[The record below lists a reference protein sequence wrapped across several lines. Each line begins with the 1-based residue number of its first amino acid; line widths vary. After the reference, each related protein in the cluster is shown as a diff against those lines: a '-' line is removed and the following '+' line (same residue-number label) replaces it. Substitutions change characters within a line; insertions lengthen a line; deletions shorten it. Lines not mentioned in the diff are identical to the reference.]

1 MGLSVLSGLW
11 LSGLGTALWLQ
22 AAGWG
27 GVGQVAFRC
36 PPCSDGELAACTA
49 PAGCGET
56 VREPGCGCCWS
67 CARSLGQPCGVYTPR
82 CGAGLRCY
90 PRSHT
95 DLPLQ
100 DLLQGQG
107 QCGKRRDLEYNRSRD
122 SHTDIPNERMNSEL
136 MDNNLNY
143 PNISVVGRKPVRL
156 GSKTTAVIRERNNA
170 QWRSMDRSSKAN
182 EEPRRPW
189 PQLTTCQVE
198 LDQVLE
204 RISSLRLPNE
214 RGPLEHLYSLHIPN
228 CDWQGRYNI
237 KQCKTSLN
245 GQRGECWCVNPH
257 TGKLVP
263 GSPKVRGDPECHRCC
278 SVPEQNTDPQ
288 PSTSA

>member
-1 MGLSVLSGLW
+1 MG
-11 LSGLGTALWLQ
+11 
-22 AAGWG
+22 AAGLCIVVLMLAAAG
-27 GVGQVAFRC
+27 AGTSEVAFRC
-36 PPCSDGELAACTA
+36 PPCSTEQLAGCTA
-49 PAGCGET
+49 PAGCTET

-67 CARSLGQPCGVYTPR
+67 CARTLGEPCGVYTPR

-90 PRSHT
+90 PKSDT
-95 DLPLQ
+95 EYPLQ
-100 DLLQGQG
+100 ALVQGQG
-107 QCGKRRDLEYNRSRD
+107 LCGKRRDLEYNRSRD
-122 SHTDIPNERMNSEL
+122 THTGGENHDERNNSEL
-136 MDNNLNY
+136 SDNHLNY
-143 PNISVVGRKPVRL
+143 PNVSVVGRKPVRV

-170 QWRSMDRSSKAN
+170 QWRSMDRGSKGN
-182 EEPRRPW
+182 EEARRPW

-204 RISSLRLPNE
+204 RISSLQLPDE

-228 CDWQGRYNI
+228 CDRRGLYNL

-257 TGKLVP
+257 TGKPTP

-278 SVPEQNTDPQ
+278 AILEQNNDPQ
-288 PSTSA
+288 SPATA